1 MLVGLGVAEIKAIEP
16 SGAVLDTGGNLV
28 QLVFHGRGE
37 VIVHQL
43 GEVLLQQ
50 SHDGKGNPRGHQR
63 IAARDHIAAVLDGLD
78 NGCVG
83 GRAADAQV
91 LHFLNQAGLGI
102 ARRRVGGVAL
112 GGDFLGVEGAALFQM
127 RQVGLALLVT
137 LGVVRAIGLQ
147 EPREGNGA
155 AGGGEFHVV
164 AAIIRGG
171 GAGHGDLHGGSLGIG
186 HLGGDGALPNQ
197 VIELKLLRIQL
208 TGKLARGGEGLASRA
223 DGLVGFLGVF
233 HLAVINAR
241 GVGHI
246 LCAIDAG
253 GRVARS

>member
-1 MLVGLGVAEIKAIEP
+1 MLVGLGVAEVKAVEP
-16 SGAVLDTGGNLV
+16 SGAVLDTGGNLI

-50 SHDGKGNPRGHQR
+50 SHDGKGNPRWHQR

-78 NGCVG
+78 NGRIR
-83 GRAADAQV
+83 GRAADTQV
-91 LHFLNQAGLGI
+91 LHFLDQAGLGI

-112 GGDFLGVEGAALFQM
+112 GGDLLGVQGATLFQM
-127 RQVGLALLVT
+127 WQVGLALLVT
-137 LGVVRAIGLQ
+137 LGVICAVGLQ
-147 EPREGNGA
+147 EAGEGNGA
-155 AGGGEFHVV
+155 AGGGEFHIV
-164 AAIIRGG
+164 AAIIRGSR
-171 GAGHGDLHGGSLGIG
+171 AGHGDLHGGSLGIG

-233 HLAVINAR
+233 HLAVINTR
-241 GVGHI
+241 GIRNV

-253 GRVARS
+253 GGVARS